1 MVDSSRT
8 QVAEAVAD
16 VVGSAVE
23 SMDSPLMESGLD
35 SLGAV
40 ELRNSLAGRF
50 GVELPATVTLDYPSI
65 SALAAFIASLM
76 APAGGARKPRL
87 GRRPKGRRAEVGTQL
102 IDIVGAS
109 CVYPGDDSS
118 LSHAHLSLNGM

>member
-1 MVDSSRT
+1 
-8 QVAEAVAD
+8 
-16 VVGSAVE
+16 
-23 SMDSPLMESGLD
+23 MDAGLD

-65 SALAAFIASLM
+65 SALAGFIASLM
-76 APAGGARKPRL
+76 GPVGGGRKPRL
-87 GRRPKGRRAEVGTQL
+87 GRRPKGRRAAAELQV

-109 CVYPGDDSS
+109 CVYPGEMQVIP
-118 LSHAHLSLNGM
+118 LVVLNDVIVIH